1 MESALDWRGMA
12 EWIEIGDVLSR
23 ADRGESLVLLD
34 VRNDEEFEAWR
45 LEAKRPIETIHVPYF
60 DFLEDAEGSIA
71 KVPKGKNLVVLC
83 AKGGSSE
90 MVADLLV
97 ESGIPA
103 RNVAGG
109 MIAYGSHLD
118 VARVPAESAGSARSA
133 GPAGSVEIHQLN
145 RRGKGCLSYLIHS
158 GTDAVVVDPMRRVDV
173 YLDLARRLGCSIRCV
188 LDTHVHA
195 DHLSGRRELAEATG
209 AKDAIDAGSSIVLDG
224 GKLELRSL
232 ASPGHTPES
241 VLYLVGAT
249 HLLTGDTLFVGG
261 VGRPD
266 LGGEVE
272 AWGRE
277 LFRTLRERIA
287 GLGDEVVVL
296 PAHCGGPAEI
306 GADGVVSARLG
317 SLRSDLAEMK
327 IRDERGFVEAM
338 RAAVREPP
346 AAYARI
352 VRANRGLESPS
363 EEEKLEWELGKN
375 RCAAEAKGAG

>member
-1 MESALDWRGMA
+1 MA
-12 EWIEIGDVLSR
+12 EGIEIGEVLSR
-23 ADRGESLVLLD
+23 ADRGEKLLLLD

-45 LEAKRPIETIHVPYF
+45 LEAKRPIETLHIPYF
-60 DFLEDAEGSIA
+60 EFIEDAERSIA
-71 KVPKGKNLVVLC
+71 KVPQGEALVVLC

-90 MVADLLV
+90 MVADLLA
-97 ESGIPA
+97 ESGIRA
-103 RNVAGG
+103 RNVSGG
-109 MIAYGSHLD
+109 MVAYGSHLEI
-118 VARVPAESAGSARSA
+118 ARVSTEPI
-133 GPAGSVEIHQLN
+133 EIHQLN
-145 RRGKGCLSYLIHS
+145 RRGKGCLSYLVRS
-158 GTDAVVVDPMRRVDV
+158 GKDAVVVDPTRRVDV

-195 DHLSGRRELAEATG
+195 DHLSGRLELAKRAG
-209 AKDAIDAGSSIVLDG
+209 AKVALEPGEAIEGLPIRSI
-224 GKLELRSL
+224 S
-232 ASPGHTPES
+232 SPGHTPDS
-241 VLYLVGAT
+241 LLYLVGER
-249 HLLTGDTLFVGG
+249 HLLTGDTLFVTG

-266 LGGEVE
+266 LGGEVD

-287 GLGDEVVVL
+287 GLADDVVVL

-306 GADGVVSARLG
+306 GAEGVVSARLG
-317 SLRSDLAEMK
+317 ALRRDLQEMK
-327 IRDERGFVEAM
+327 IRDERSFVEAM